1 MNLFNPTK
9 DQVREFFCATWH
21 KQVSNGILTP
31 LESIAAR
38 WMVEH
43 PEYHELL
50 SELEAAKEKEFS
62 VENGQTNPF
71 LHLSMHLS
79 LTEMV
84 QVDQPKGINAIS
96 KELTIKLDSEHT
108 AQHQMMEC
116 LGQILWES
124 QRNGTQPDMQAYLL
138 LLQRLL

>member
-9 DQVREFFCATWH
+9 DQVREFFCLAWAKQKATG
-21 KQVSNGILTP
+21 VLTP

-43 PEYHELL
+43 PEYHGILETP
-50 SELEAAKEKEFS
+50 EAAKEKDFS

-79 LTEMV
+79 MTEMV
-84 QVDQPKGINAIS
+84 QVDQPLGIKTIA
-96 KELTIKLDSEHT
+96 KELTIKLDSEHA

-116 LGQILWES
+116 LGQVLWES
-124 QRNGTQPDMQAYLL
+124 QRHGTPPDMQLYLQK
-138 LLQRLL
+138 LQELR

>member
-1 MNLFNPTK
+1 MSLFNPTK
-9 DQVREFFCATWH
+9 DQVREFFCTTWH

-50 SELEAAKEKEFS
+50 SELEVAKDKEFS

-84 QVDQPKGINAIS
+84 QVDQPKGIATNHRSLNSPSKIS
-96 KELTIKLDSEHT
+96 GSS
-108 AQHQMMEC
+108 QH
-116 LGQILWES
+116 
-124 QRNGTQPDMQAYLL
+124 
-138 LLQRLL
+138 RLSRRGPRTN